1 MPSFFFL
8 NLFSKLSCGQILFS
22 RILCTY
28 LLTLTYSVQN
38 WFDFLKDTLSFKKE
52 NELEKVWDKFKLPSD
67 LETCTAL
74 M

>member
-8 NLFSKLSCGQILFS
+8 NLFSKLSRGQILFS

-28 LLTLTYSVQN
+28 LFTLTYSVQN

-52 NELEKVWDKFKLPSD
+52 NELEKVWDKCKLPPD
-67 LETCTAL
+67 LETCTVL